1 LVLDIPADLPQW
13 LNTLLQADPI
23 WVHLLIFT
31 LLLIEGIG
39 VPAIPF
45 EPIFIAEGLM
55 ITAGKTTLLEAV
67 LWGSVGN
74 WIGNLIGYFLGN
86 KVMRMI
92 PERHRAKMGIEEVR
106 DGLKR
111 LGGLIVITSRWM
123 GLIRTP
129 FILYAKSAG
138 MSFGTYALF
147 SFIGAVTW
155 VGAWQYGSY
164 KLGEVFID
172 KWHEYAPWIIGFSV
186 ILAGSGVWVVIRNNR
201 IRAAKAAALEGSA
214 EGTSVRE

>member
-1 LVLDIPADLPQW
+1 MDIPADLPQW
-13 LNTLLQADPI
+13 LNTLIQADPI

-55 ITAGKTTLLEAV
+55 ISAGKTGLAEAI
-67 LWGSVGN
+67 LWGGIGN

-92 PERHRAKMGIEEVR
+92 PERRRAQMGIEEVR

-111 LGGLIVITSRWM
+111 LGGLVVITSRWM

-138 MSFGTYALF
+138 MPFSTYALF
-147 SFIGAVTW
+147 SFFGAITW
-155 VGAWQYGSY
+155 VGAWQYGCY
-164 KLGEVFID
+164 KLGEVFIN
-172 KWHEYAPWIIGFSV
+172 KWHDYAPWIIGFSV
-186 ILAGSGVWVVIRNNR
+186 VLASVGVFVIIRNNR
-201 IRAAKAAALEGSA
+201 IRAAKAAALEGSTENQSA
-214 EGTSVRE
+214 RE